1 MSSESQNADS
11 VEQAIGDLQ
20 SQVGQRVRKAREAK
34 GLPRRALSDM
44 SGVSQRYL
52 AQLESGQGNISIA
65 LLLRVAGALD
75 VTLDQLVSLSTGQ
88 GAEFPLVE
96 LFAKADPKT
105 QKQVQQLLMPE
116 TFTPKRE
123 ARVAL
128 IGLRGAGKTTLGKK
142 AGKKLDLSFVELN
155 TMIEEQSG
163 IALSE
168 VLELYGQEGYRR
180 MEARALQHVIDTEDR
195 LILAVSGGIVAEPET
210 YELLLKHFHTVWLR
224 ASPAEHMERVRAQGD
239 TRPMAGNPE
248 AMEQLKRILASREGD
263 YARAEVQ
270 LDTSGA
276 VQKDS
281 VNALV
286 KLIKSSDFL
295 KSS

>member
-248 AMEQLKRILASREGD
+248 AMEQPKRILASREGD

>member
-263 YARAEVQ
+263 YARVEVQ